1 MRVLVAGGAGYIG
14 SHTCKA
20 LAEAGHTPIV
30 YDNLDVGHKWA
41 VKWGDFELGNINDP
55 ATLTAVMRR
64 HRPEAIMNFAAF
76 AYVDES
82 NRDSIR
88 YYRNNVAGMLTLI
101 EAMQANDVRSMVFSS
116 SCATYGVPSC
126 LPIGES
132 QPQGPTN
139 PYGRSK
145 LMGEVILQDACAAHG
160 IGAVALRYFNAAGAD
175 AKGEIGEEHDPEP
188 HLIPLVLQAAAE
200 LRPNVTVFGADYDT
214 KDGTCIRDY
223 VHVTDLASAHV
234 AALSMCEPGRF
245 SAYNLG
251 SGRGSSISD
260 VIGQARWITGK
271 RIAVTT
277 TVRRP
282 GDPPNLVAD
291 VSLARTALKWSPVHS
306 DLGNIVQ
313 TAWRWM
319 TNHRNKVIDG

>member
-1 MRVLVAGGAGYIG
+1 
-14 SHTCKA
+14 
-20 LAEAGHTPIV
+20 
-30 YDNLDVGHKWA
+30 
-41 VKWGDFELGNINDP
+41 
-55 ATLTAVMRR
+55 
-64 HRPEAIMNFAAF
+64 
-76 AYVDES
+76 
-82 NRDSIR
+82 
-88 YYRNNVAGMLTLI
+88 
-101 EAMQANDVRSMVFSS
+101 
-116 SCATYGVPSC
+116 
-126 LPIGES
+126 
-132 QPQGPTN
+132 
-139 PYGRSK
+139 
-145 LMGEVILQDACAAHG
+145 
-160 IGAVALRYFNAAGAD
+160 
-175 AKGEIGEEHDPEP
+175 
-188 HLIPLVLQAAAE
+188 
-200 LRPNVTVFGADYDT
+200 
-214 KDGTCIRDY
+214 
-223 VHVTDLASAHV
+223 
-234 AALSMCEPGRF
+234 MCEPGRF